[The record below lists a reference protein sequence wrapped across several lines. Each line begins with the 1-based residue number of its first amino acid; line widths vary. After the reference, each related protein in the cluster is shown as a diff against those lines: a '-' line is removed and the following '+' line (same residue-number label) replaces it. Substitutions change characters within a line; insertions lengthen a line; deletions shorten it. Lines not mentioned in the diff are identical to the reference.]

1 MMKLLQ
7 RNLISICLGC
17 LLVGGG
23 YETGDVRNT
32 YRLHDVSQCSSAMSR
47 EVHEVVT
54 LDVDFDALSEELVF
68 YELDDDSEE
77 EQYVTGVIATSQ
89 GRRIEFPIGEPVGF
103 YKAVVDKQAWKLPD
117 EQAHIV
123 AIKTCE
129 DHRTA
134 FASCSCAIHF
144 FHLNAV
150 ANITSLGM
158 IAGGELHAARSGPR
172 SQNVSIEFV
181 NTPLSVYFRVHD
193 ARYCHEQVV
202 NTDGEFLGY
211 RETSQRE
218 TYKLVY
224 DAQTKTLVQR
234 DLHVETSEKK

>member
-1 MMKLLQ
+1 MKLLQ
-7 RNLISICLGC
+7 RSLISIWLGG

-23 YETGDVRNT
+23 YETDDVRNT
-32 YRLHDVSQCSSAMSR
+32 YRLHEVSQCLSAMSR

-54 LDVDFDALSEELVF
+54 LDVDFDAIVEELVF

-129 DHRTA
+129 DHHTA
-134 FASCSCAIHF
+134 FAYCSCAIHF

-150 ANITSLGM
+150 ADVTSLGG

-172 SQNVSIEFV
+172 SQDVSLECV
-181 NTPLSVYFRVHD
+181 KTPHPLYFRVSD
-193 ARYCHEQVV
+193 VRYSHEQIMD
-202 NTDGEFLGY
+202 TDGQFLKY
-211 RETSQRE
+211 RETSHRE

-224 DAQTKTLVQR
+224 DAQTKTLEQR
-234 DLHVETSEKK
+234 DFHVETSEEE